1 MYYICLDIGGTSV
14 KTAVTNE
21 KGNIFEQTSISI
33 PKTLYEFTKSI
44 FEYIKTANNKY
55 SASGI
60 ALSAPG
66 SVDFRTGIIGGV
78 SAIPYI
84 HGPNWK
90 KNLNTEFSL
99 PVSIE
104 NDANCA
110 ALSEIYFGKYKSI
123 KDMAFFVCGSG
134 VGGAVIKDGR
144 IHHGKHLH
152 GGEFGFMFLDISFSE
167 KNRFR
172 NLSELGS
179 TQALVR
185 KVKKIYPDKNLDG
198 KMIFEKAENGDENCL
213 KAIDEFYSVLGAGI
227 INVQYIYDPE
237 MIFIGGSISDNDY
250 FIKKKKKKVNDIID
264 NLEQF
269 YKIKP
274 VIKAAT
280 FRKNANILGALA
292 HHLQEY
298 NLI

>member
-1 MYYICLDIGGTSV
+1 MYYICLDIGGTSG
-14 KTAVTNE
+14 KTAITDKN
-21 KGNIFEQTSISI
+21 GNIYEQSSINI

-44 FEYIKTANNKY
+44 FEYIKNAKVRY
-55 SASGI
+55 SIMGI
-60 ALSAPG
+60 AVSAPG
-66 SVDFRTGIIGGV
+66 SVDCKTGIIGGV

-110 ALSEIYFGKYKSI
+110 AFSEVYFGKYNFI
-123 KDMAFFVCGSG
+123 KDMAFLVCGSG
-134 VGGAVIKDGR
+134 VGGAIVKDGR

-152 GGEFGFMFLDISFSE
+152 GGEFGFMFLDISYSE
-167 KNRFR
+167 KDRFR

-185 KVKKIYPDKNLDG
+185 KVKKIYPDKDMNG
-198 KMIFEKAENGDENCL
+198 KMIFEAAENGDENCL
-213 KAIDEFYSVLGAGI
+213 KAIDEFYSTLAAGI

-237 MIFIGGSISDNDY
+237 MIFIGGAISCNNT
-250 FIKKKKKKVNDIID
+250 FINGLNKKTNEILD
-264 NLEQF
+264 NLENF
-269 YKIKP
+269 YKIRP
-274 VIKAAT
+274 VIKPAT
-280 FRKNANILGALA
+280 YRKDANILGALA

-298 NLI
+298 S

>member
-14 KTAVTNE
+14 KTAITDKN
-21 KGNIFEQTSISI
+21 GNIYEQSSINI

-44 FEYIKTANNKY
+44 FEYIKNAKVRY
-55 SASGI
+55 SIMGI
-60 ALSAPG
+60 AVSAPG
-66 SVDFRTGIIGGV
+66 SVDCKTGIIGGV

-110 ALSEIYFGKYKSI
+110 AFSEVYFGKYNFI
-123 KDMAFFVCGSG
+123 KDMAFLVCGSG
-134 VGGAVIKDGR
+134 VGGAIVKDGR

-152 GGEFGFMFLDISFSE
+152 GGEFGFMFLDISYSE
-167 KNRFR
+167 KDRFR

-185 KVKKIYPDKNLDG
+185 KVKKIYPDKDMNG
-198 KMIFEKAENGDENCL
+198 KMIFEAAENGDKNCL
-213 KAIDEFYSVLGAGI
+213 KAIDEFYSALAAGI
-227 INVQYIYDPE
+227 IKIQYIYDP
-237 MIFIGGSISDNDY
+237 
-250 FIKKKKKKVNDIID
+250 
-264 NLEQF
+264 
-269 YKIKP
+269 
-274 VIKAAT
+274 
-280 FRKNANILGALA
+280 
-292 HHLQEY
+292 
-298 NLI
+298 

>member
-1 MYYICLDIGGTSV
+1 MYYVCLDIGGTSV
-14 KTAVTNE
+14 KTAVTDE
-21 KGNIFEQTSISI
+21 KGNIFEQSSINI

-44 FEYIKTANNKY
+44 FEYIKNVKTRY
-55 SASGI
+55 LISGI
-60 ALSAPG
+60 AVSAPG
-66 SVDFRTGIIGGV
+66 SVDFKTGVIGGV
-78 SAIPYI
+78 SAVPYI

-110 ALSEIYFGKYKSI
+110 ALSEIYFGKYNFI

-144 IHHGKHLH
+144 IHHGRHLH
-152 GGEFGFMFLDISFSE
+152 GGEFGFMFLDISYSE
-167 KNRFR
+167 KKRFR

-185 KVKKIYPDKNLDG
+185 KVKKIYPDKNMDG
-198 KMIFEKAENGDENCL
+198 KMIFEEAENGDQNCL
-213 KAIDEFYSVLGAGI
+213 KAIDEFYSALAAGI

-237 MIFIGGSISDNDY
+237 MIFIGGSISSNDI
-250 FIKKKKKKVNDIID
+250 FISGLKKKVDEILND
-264 NLEQF
+264 LKQF

-274 VIKAAT
+274 VVKAAT
-280 FRKNANILGALA
+280 YKKDANILGALA

-298 NLI
+298 C